1 MNLKKYLWKNRLL
14 LIETCNYTN
23 KEYKNTK
30 KLYNDNIK
38 EFHKRYIKI
47 IVNRNKS
54 NKFNIKLI
62 GFDGSVKTKFTELNV
77 NKIFKLVDKMPIAKL
92 LEKYKNL
99 KPKNLSLYS
108 DYNDKKSMK
117 GLGFK
122 NKDKALYTICAIKD
136 KPLKYQV
143 NVISTMLGRAKNHP
157 HINDN
162 MRKAIKV
169 FETWLDKYKINKQN
183 TFCHN

>member
-1 MNLKKYLWKNRLL
+1 MNLKKYMWKNRLL

-23 KEYKNTK
+23 KEYKIAK

-47 IVNRNKS
+47 LVNRNKS

-62 GFDGSVKTKFTELNV
+62 GFDGTVKKEFAELNV
-77 NKIFKLVDKMPIAKL
+77 NNIFKLVDKMPIAKL

-108 DYNDKKSMK
+108 DYNEKTSMK

-122 NKDKALYTICAIKD
+122 NKDKALYTISAIKN
-136 KPLKYQV
+136 KPIKYQV

-157 HINDN
+157 HINDD
-162 MRKAIKV
+162 MREAIKI
-169 FETWLDKYKINKQN
+169 FQNWLNKYKNNKLN
-183 TFCHN
+183 K